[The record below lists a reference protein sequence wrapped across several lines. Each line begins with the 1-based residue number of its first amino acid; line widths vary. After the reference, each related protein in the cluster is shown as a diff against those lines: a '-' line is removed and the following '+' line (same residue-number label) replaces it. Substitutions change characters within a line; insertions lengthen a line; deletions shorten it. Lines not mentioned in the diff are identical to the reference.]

1 MIIGLT
7 YSGGNDTTAKVPSIE
22 PIKVKGNSL
31 RTSLKST
38 IWFRKNV
45 IDALPAPKILD
56 NLLLPR
62 ATLGGKL
69 VSNMAGTDINPPPPT
84 MESTKPAKAPA
95 TASNISIITS

>member
-22 PIKVKGNSL
+22 PIKVNGSSF

-45 IDALPAPKILD
+45 IDALPAPKMLD
-56 NLLLPR
+56 SLLLPS
-62 ATLGGKL
+62 AMLGGKL
-69 VSNMAGTDINPPPPT
+69 VSNMAGTEIKPPPPT

-95 TASNISIITS
+95 TPSSNSIITS